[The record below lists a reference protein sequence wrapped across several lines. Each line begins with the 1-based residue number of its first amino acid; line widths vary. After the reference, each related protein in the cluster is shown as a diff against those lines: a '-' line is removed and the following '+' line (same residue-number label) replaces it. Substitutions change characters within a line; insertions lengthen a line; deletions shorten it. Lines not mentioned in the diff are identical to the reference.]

1 MKIAYREMQP
11 SDLPAA
17 QELWRH
23 TEHMG
28 IGTADELS
36 ELRKFL
42 DKNPGLSR
50 VATTPA
56 GGTDRLVGTVLTGYD
71 GRRAYL
77 YHLAV
82 HQDYRGRGIAAGL
95 LEAVVVRLTEMGVE
109 RCHIM
114 IYVENTAGIAAW
126 RRLGWND
133 RPDIAVMSRDLAS
146 ASHELRC

>member
-1 MKIAYREMQP
+1 MQP
-11 SDLPAA
+11 ADLSAA
-17 QELWRH
+17 RALWRR

-28 IGTADELS
+28 IGTADEPS

-50 VATTPA
+50 VATTQQ
-56 GGTDRLVGTVLTGYD
+56 GGTDRLIGTVLTGYD

-82 HQDYRGRGIAAGL
+82 DRDYRGRGVAAGL
-95 LEAVVVRLTEMGVE
+95 LKAVVARLQEMRVE

-114 IYVENTAGIAAW
+114 IYVENTAGMAAW
-126 RRLGWND
+126 RRLGWSD
-133 RPDIAVMSRDLAS
+133 RPDIAVMSRDVAQ
-146 ASHELRC
+146 AAPELRC